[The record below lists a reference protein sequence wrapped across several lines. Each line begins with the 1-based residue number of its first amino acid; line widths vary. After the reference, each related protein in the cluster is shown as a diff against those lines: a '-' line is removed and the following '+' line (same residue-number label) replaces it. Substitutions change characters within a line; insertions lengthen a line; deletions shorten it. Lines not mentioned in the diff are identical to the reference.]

1 MKKVLIVGDSRKMK
15 GGVST
20 VIKAMEAHSIWKKW
34 HCYWLQCQVNKSIAW
49 KLMYLCMGLVNAFVR
64 VPFYDII
71 HFHTTPGTGMKVVLP
86 IYLYAMLW
94 RKKIVTHLHMGN
106 QIRDHKDDKLFR
118 WVMEHS
124 DKVIMLGK
132 IWKDYVD
139 NEMKVKA
146 DVDFLYNPV
155 GSLSPNPSSLT
166 TKHSTLPP
174 KQKYFLFAAW
184 FDLNKGYDILFEAFA
199 KVIKVYPDWKLVLC
213 GTGKV
218 EELMGYLHKNEIEKN
233 VELPGWVEGEV
244 RERYFK
250 EAYAYCMTSYQE
262 GLPLSVL
269 ECLAIGVPVI
279 STPVGCLPEFLED
292 EKNVLFFDFGNSE
305 KLAEQMMKLIEDA
318 ELHKNLSQNG
328 IEVIEQS
335 FTSDRVFEKLNRI
348 YEELSC

>member
-1 MKKVLIVGDSRKMK
+1 MKVLIVGDSRKMK

-20 VIKAMEAHSIWKKW
+20 VIKAMEAHSIWEKW

-49 KLMYLCMGLVNAFVR
+49 KLMYLCMGLVNAFFR
-64 VPFYDII
+64 VPFYDIV

-94 RKKIVTHLHMGN
+94 GKKIVTHLHVGN
-106 QIRDHKDDKLFR
+106 QICEHKNDKLCR
-118 WVMEHS
+118 RIMEHS

-132 IWKDYVD
+132 TWKDYVD

-146 DVDFLYNPV
+146 DVEYLYNPV
-155 GSLSPNPSSLT
+155 GSQITKRSSLT
-166 TKHSTLPP
+166 IQ
-174 KQKYFLFAAW
+174 KQYFLFAAW
-184 FDLNKGYDILFEAFA
+184 FDLNKGYDILFDAFA

-218 EELMGYLHKNEIEKN
+218 EEMMGYLQKSGIEKN
-233 VELPGWVEGEV
+233 VELPGWVEGDV

-279 STPVGCLPEFLED
+279 STPVGCLPEFLKDGE
-292 EKNVLFFDFGNSE
+292 NVLFFDFGNSD
-305 KLAEQMMKLIEDA
+305 KLAEQMIKLIEDG
-318 ELHKNLSQNG
+318 ELYEKLSRSG
-328 IEVIEQS
+328 IEIIEQS
-335 FTSDRVFEKLNRI
+335 FTSGRVFEKLNRI
-348 YEELSC
+348 YGELS